1 MAPID
6 ESNNDAS
13 EDVPEWL
20 TDGDLDSDDAI
31 AWLEEIAAKYD
42 PEFEGSSGESSDSAE
57 PEVEPDEVE
66 EAEEEEVPDW
76 LKAGTPEPVAEAVP
90 EEEPDEEEEEEE
102 LPDWLKDEMPEPAAE
117 AVPMAESALE
127 EEPDEEE
134 VPDWLE
140 AETPEPAA
148 EAVPVA
154 ESALEEEEEE
164 LPDWLKDEIPE
175 PVAEAVPMAKAAP
188 EEEPDEAEGD
198 EDLPDWL
205 KAVTPAPAAKPV
217 EEVEPESAGEEA
229 GAMAWLDEQ
238 AEMQGV
244 GAGEVIS
251 EALTAD
257 SPPATSPDIPPPD
270 AEAEAVS
277 DEELPDWLK
286 GDEVKEAKEKAMV
299 TPTGELNEE
308 IAAAVVTAE
317 DEDIAWLESA
327 LEAEEPPDEDLPDWL
342 KAEPAGA
349 VEEPKAGVVEEAEEE
364 EEEGEEDLPDWLQGI
379 EEQPTLSWHISTSE
393 VAAAVAESEREKA
406 EKEEGEDLPDWLKGI
421 GPSPAPADT
430 APFVEP
436 VEEKEPEEEELPD
449 WITKKPAEEEEE
461 EAIPD
466 WLAEKPAEPAAA
478 VPVTEEEEEEEEVPD
493 WLAEKPAE
501 PAVEAPV
508 AEVEE
513 EPEEEEEEAP
523 PWLAEA
529 PTAPVREEK
538 PTIPEPAA
546 PPVAVPSEIAGD
558 FNEQLRIARE
568 KLSAKAIEEAL
579 PYYESLIGSKQ
590 MLDQTISDLLYA
602 IKTGEKISPRLRR
615 VLGDA
620 YRCQGQLQEALEAYR
635 QALDE
640 L

>member
-42 PEFEGSSGESSDSAE
+42 PEFEGSSEESSGSVE

-66 EAEEEEVPDW
+66 EEEVPDW
-76 LKAGTPEPVAEAVP
+76 LKTGTPEPVAEAVP
-90 EEEPDEEEEEEE
+90 EEEPEEEEEEVPDWLE
-102 LPDWLKDEMPEPAAE
+102 AEMPEPVAEAVPVAEAAPEEEPEEEEDEGLPDWLKDEMPEP
-117 AVPMAESALE
+117 V
-127 EEPDEEE
+127 
-134 VPDWLE
+134 
-140 AETPEPAA
+140 A

-154 ESALEEEEEE
+154 E
-164 LPDWLKDEIPE
+164 
-175 PVAEAVPMAKAAP
+175 AAP
-188 EEEPDEAEGD
+188 EEEPEEED

-205 KAVTPAPAAKPV
+205 KAVAPAPAAKPV
-217 EEVEPESAGEEA
+217 DEAEPAVEEA

-244 GAGEVIS
+244 GAGEVVS

-257 SPPATSPDIPPPD
+257 SPPTTSPDIPPPD

-286 GDEVKEAKEKAMV
+286 SDEVKEAKEKAMV
-299 TPTGELNEE
+299 TPTGELREE
-308 IAAAVVTAE
+308 LVAAAITAE
-317 DEDIAWLESA
+317 EEDIAWLESA

-342 KAEPAGA
+342 KEEPAKA
-349 VEEPKAGVVEEAEEE
+349 VEEPRAGIVEEAEAEAEEE
-364 EEEGEEDLPDWLQGI
+364 EEELPDWLKGI

-393 VAAAVAESEREKA
+393 VVEAVAESELA
-406 EKEEGEDLPDWLKGI
+406 KEAEGEAEEEEELPDWLRGI
-421 GPSPAPADT
+421 GPSAVPADT
-430 APFVEP
+430 APFIES
-436 VEEKEPEEEELPD
+436 VEEEPEEEELPG

-461 EAIPD
+461 EGIPD
-466 WLAEKPAEPAAA
+466 WLAEKPVAPAA
-478 VPVTEEEEEEEEVPD
+478 PVVEIEEELEEEEEEVPD
-493 WLAEKPAE
+493 WLAEKPAAL
-501 PAVEAPV
+501 AVEAAA

-513 EPEEEEEEAP
+513 EPEEEGEEAP
-523 PWLAEA
+523 HWLAEA
-529 PTAPVREEK
+529 PAAPVREEK
-538 PTIPEPAA
+538 PPVPAVA
-546 PPVAVPSEIAGD
+546 PSVSIPSEIAGD

-568 KLSAKAIEEAL
+568 KLSAKAIDEAL

-602 IKTGEKISPRLRR
+602 IKTEEKISPQLRR

-620 YRCQGQLQEALEAYR
+620 YRSQGQLQEALEAYR